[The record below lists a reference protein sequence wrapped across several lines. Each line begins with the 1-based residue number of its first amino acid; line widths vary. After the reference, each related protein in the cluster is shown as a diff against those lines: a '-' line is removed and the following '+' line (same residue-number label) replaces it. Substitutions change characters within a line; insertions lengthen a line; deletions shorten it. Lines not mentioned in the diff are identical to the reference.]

1 MIRKQELF
9 VIWFSLVL
17 SLLIFVSSARAAPFV
32 LGIEDLPLIQGLEQK
47 PNSTVIFDTPEGRV
61 IEAVAAGVIE
71 RAVVVSFY
79 QSTLPQL
86 GWIKQSEERYWRDG
100 ESLSLEF
107 ISNGKKLEV
116 RFFVRPEMPN

>member
-17 SLLIFVSSARAAPFV
+17 SVLIFVSSARTAPFV

-61 IEAVAAGVIE
+61 IEAVAAGVIK

-116 RFFVRPEMPN
+116 RFFIRPEMPN